1 MYFYVEY
8 PIWFNQ
14 KLFNKSR
21 KTSDYRTNQT
31 NPPVKSINSESIRA
45 TLFAYNVNIYHA
57 VTGDILHDLN
67 SDYYYTKY

>member
-1 MYFYVEY
+1 M
-8 PIWFNQ
+8 
-14 KLFNKSR
+14 
-21 KTSDYRTNQT
+21 QT
-31 NPPVKSINSESIRA
+31 DRQTDSHTPNLEMLSHLKILINYHPASIRA